1 MVGREGLAGKN
12 VRVIALATEGEL
24 DMIFPCLGIYGW
36 KEADEN
42 LALSSLLTGD
52 PVLLVGSHGTA
63 KTGLFMKIA
72 EALGLRAISYDASK
86 ALFEDVLGYPNP
98 KELLEGRVRYIGS
111 DVTIWDNEFVLVTFS
126 GTSSTAP
133 RRRCRTSGWRSSAA
147 AGSWAPRPRS
157 SGSGP
162 P

>member
-1 MVGREGLAGKN
+1 
-12 VRVIALATEGEL
+12 
-24 DMIFPCLGIYGW
+24 MIFPRLGIYGW

-111 DVTIWDNEFVLVTFS
+111 QVTIWDKEFVLIDELNRAQAEMQNKWLEIIRSRRVM
-126 GTSSTAP
+126 GAETAVKWVWAAMNP
-133 RRRCRTSGWRSSAA
+133 KSYSATNALDEALVGRFA
-147 AGSWAPRPRS
+147 AFL
-157 SGSGP
+157 
-162 P
+162 